1 MKKYKV
7 VKTGSDQF
15 NLVNIKDEK
24 DWHWVA
30 RDQKFKEG
38 EIVEEKDFEIAEC
51 MFVDDEC
58 YGKAPFVF
66 NKE

>member
-30 RDQKFKEG
+30 RDQGFKEG
-38 EIVEEKDFEIAEC
+38 EVVEEKDFEIVEC
-51 MFVDDEC
+51 MFVDDEG
-58 YGKAPFVF
+58 YGKVPFAF
-66 NKE
+66 SKQ

>member
-1 MKKYKV
+1 M
-7 VKTGSDQF
+7 
-15 NLVNIKDEK
+15 
-24 DWHWVA
+24 A

-38 EIVEEKDFEIAEC
+38 EIVEEKDFEIIEC
-51 MFVDDEC
+51 MFVDDEG